1 MKIIC
6 LIQQAINSYKC
17 SAMRTASELRT
28 MNTKCTSICVPVSI
42 TQSQYPVTPGAC
54 TYRVSPFVLDAPF
67 DDPTCMS
74 GTIHYKSEAILWD
87 TLYRTI

>member
-6 LIQQAINSYKC
+6 LIQQAIDSYKC
-17 SAMRTASELRT
+17 SAMHTASELRT

-42 TQSQYPVTPGAC
+42 TQSQYPVTPGASGAR
-54 TYRVSPFVLDAPF
+54 TYRVSPFVLNASF

-74 GTIHYKSEAILWD
+74 GTVH
-87 TLYRTI
+87 

>member
-17 SAMRTASELRT
+17 SAMHTASELRT
-28 MNTKCTSICVPVSI
+28 MNTKCTSISVPVSI
-42 TQSQYPVTPGAC
+42 TLSQYPVTPGTC

-87 TLYRTI
+87 TL